1 MNEISQIVAGERCP
15 GTSYTDML
23 NADTRRVPDYLFEE
37 SGIEMPTDAIPIAP
51 YVSAEFA
58 RLEREKMWPNVWLF
72 AAREDEMPDTGDTVV
87 FEINDKS
94 FLLVRQKDG
103 GVRAFYNVC
112 LHRGRKLRTKSGNTT
127 QLRCP
132 FHGFT
137 WRNDGSLKEIPCAWD
152 FKHLDGQDMS
162 LPEVRVNLWQGFVMI
177 TENATI
183 PDFKAWVGP
192 VLDQYENYDF
202 ENRYTGM
209 WVKRKVAANWKATA
223 EAFMEAWHT
232 VTTHP
237 QLLPFLGDANT
248 RYDLYGDNFNRAIT
262 PSGVLSP
269 HMTGKDQ
276 QYVLDKMV
284 EFSGGGGVQTNRR
297 LNASDEG
304 VELDHDDDD
313 PLQARKLLAE
323 ASRQGFAQQ
332 YGYDCSD
339 KSDTEMLDN
348 FTYNIFPNFSP
359 WIGFLPTLVYRWLP
373 GDTPDW
379 CTMEI
384 RLLMPTPKGQERPRA
399 VKCVNIPDDQPF
411 AWAKDVMGEAIA
423 GVFDQ
428 DLSNLPHVQTGMKA
442 SANGVMQLGAY
453 QDSRVRHFNRTL
465 MKYIDGELPA
475 KA

>member
-1 MNEISQIVAGERCP
+1 MNETTRIATGERCP
-15 GTSYTDML
+15 GMSYTDML
-23 NADTRRVPDYLFEE
+23 EADTRRAPDYLFEE
-37 SGIEMPTDAIPIAP
+37 SGFDMPTDAIPIEP
-51 YVSAEFA
+51 YVSLEFA
-58 RLEREKMWPNVWLF
+58 RLERERMWPNVWLF
-72 AAREDEMPDTGDTVV
+72 AAREDEMPDSGDTVV

-112 LHRGRKLRTKSGNTT
+112 LHRGRKLRTKSGNAT

-183 PDFKAWVGP
+183 PDFTAWVGP
-192 VLDQYENYDF
+192 VLDQYETYDLT
-202 ENRYTGM
+202 NRYTAM
-209 WVKRKVAANWKATA
+209 WVAKRIPANWKATS

-237 QLLPFLGDANT
+237 QLLAFLGDANT

-276 QYVLDKMV
+276 QYVLDKMA
-284 EFSGGGGVQTNRR
+284 EFSYTGGSDAKTNRR
-297 LNASDEG
+297 FSAHAEG
-304 VELDHDDDD
+304 VEFDPAD
-313 PLQARKLLAE
+313 PLYARKLLAE
-323 ASRQGFAQQ
+323 ANRQGFSDNEGHD
-332 YGYDCSD
+332 YSD
-339 KSDTEMLDN
+339 KSDAEMLDN
-348 FTYNIFPNFSP
+348 FTYNIFPNFAP
-359 WIGFLPTLVYRWLP
+359 WGGFMPALLYRWLP

-379 CTMEI
+379 CVMEI
-384 RLLMPTPKGQERPRA
+384 RLLARTPTGQKRPRA
-399 VKCVNIPDDQPF
+399 VERVYIPDDQPF
-411 AWAKDVMGEAIA
+411 SWANNIMGEGLA

-428 DLSNLPHVQTGMKA
+428 DMSNLPHVQTGMKA
-442 SANGVMQLGAY
+442 SANGVMELGAY

-465 MKYIDGELPA
+465 MKYIDGELPE